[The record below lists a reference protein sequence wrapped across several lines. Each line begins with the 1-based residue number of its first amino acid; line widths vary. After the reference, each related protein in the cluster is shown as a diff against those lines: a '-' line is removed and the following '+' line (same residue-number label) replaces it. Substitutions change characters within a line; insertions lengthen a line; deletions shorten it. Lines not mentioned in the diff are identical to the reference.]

1 MTFDKVIDE
10 RMTPTIYIN
19 SEIEKS
25 IINKDE
31 LNLFMLLL
39 VSINDKEW
47 NQIHPEHLKLVL
59 EGIKFY
65 KNSELLKNTLLNI
78 FNNTKI
84 F

>member
-1 MTFDKVIDE
+1 
-10 RMTPTIYIN
+10 
-19 SEIEKS
+19 
-25 IINKDE
+25 
-31 LNLFMLLL
+31 MLLH